1 MPLCT
6 PASYNVLLAGYFYNR
21 LPSAGCRRRLGAF
34 FVLRNDRAVEGLLHC
49 HLSQRRP
56 LRRYVGVGAMIF
68 EVLMQID
75 KPDSPFGASTP
86 MKYRKAD
93 RLSSAYLVLQLKN
106 SKVV

>member
-21 LPSAGCRRRLGAF
+21 LPSAGCRRRLGTF

-56 LRRYVGVGAMIF
+56 LRS
-68 EVLMQID
+68 ID

-93 RLSSAYLVLQLKN
+93 RLSSAYLSAIRCRSFLILAIPRGN
-106 SKVV
+106 FTI